1 MSWSLN
7 CSKKNLD
14 VSFKGCTC
22 TDGWKQQSSS
32 NKKYAMSST
41 VSLKLI
47 LIMATIGAH
56 EKQYVAVIYVP
67 GAFHNTDMDKE
78 VMVVL

>member
-1 MSWSLN
+1 
-7 CSKKNLD
+7 
-14 VSFKGCTC
+14 
-22 TDGWKQQSSS
+22 
-32 NKKYAMSST
+32 MSST

-67 GAFHNTDMDKE
+67 GAFHNTDIDKE